1 VGERG
6 ESGAGSDAVLTG
18 RAAVVTGGSRGIGR
32 GVVERLA
39 RDGAIVVFGYRE
51 DADAARDVERT
62 VAEAGGEAHGVR
74 SDLAESD
81 GVARLFAAAED
92 YLDGLDILVNNAAA
106 NSYLVPLQDITDA
119 EYDRVFAVN
128 TRAVFHAMRHAA
140 RVMRD
145 DGRIITLSTL
155 NTIMQPP
162 GGSLYCGSKGAVEQ
176 FTVVAARELG
186 KRGITANT
194 VSPGATDTDLLRS
207 SNPPEALELMV
218 TRTPMGRLGLP
229 SDIADIVA
237 FLASPDAR
245 WLTGQNLFATG
256 GIR

>member
-1 VGERG
+1 MVVTG
-6 ESGAGSDAVLTG
+6 VLKG

-32 GVVERLA
+32 GIVERLA
-39 RDGAIVVFGYRE
+39 RDGATVVFGFRR
-51 DADAARDVERT
+51 DADAAREVERV
-62 VAEAGGEAHGVR
+62 VAEEGGEAYGVR
-74 SDLAESD
+74 SDLADLD
-81 GVARLFAAAED
+81 GVARLFAAADEH
-92 YLDGLDILVNNAAA
+92 LDGLDILVNNAVADFYGTLL
-106 NSYLVPLQDITDA
+106 SEVTD
-119 EYDRVFAVN
+119 EDYEWVFAVN
-128 TRAVFHAMRHAA
+128 TRAVFQALRHAA
-140 RVMRD
+140 RTMRD
-145 DGRIITLSTL
+145 NGRIINLSTL

-186 KRGITANT
+186 SRGITVNT
-194 VSPGATDTDLLRS
+194 VSPGATDTDLLRAR
-207 SNPPEALELMV
+207 NPPEVLEQFV
-218 TRTPMGRLGLP
+218 ARTPMGRLGLP